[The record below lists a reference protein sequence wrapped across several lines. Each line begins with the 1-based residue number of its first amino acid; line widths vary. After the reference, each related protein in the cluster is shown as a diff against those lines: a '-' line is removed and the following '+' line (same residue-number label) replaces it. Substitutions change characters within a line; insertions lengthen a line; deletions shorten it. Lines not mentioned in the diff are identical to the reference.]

1 MIRRMTKHL
10 TARLTTGLAVAAL
23 AVSTALPT
31 PAAAMDAKDRRL
43 LTLLLGAAAVGV
55 LINET
60 NKKKSTPQV
69 TRQYQYD
76 DGYDYGYGHDRDP
89 YGRHRDNDRWR
100 YRTVPAECVFS
111 LRGTHGPRDVVSS
124 RCLSEFGMHR
134 DLPAECGF
142 QVDAGWGSRTV
153 YGTRCLRENGYRI
166 ASTR

>member
-1 MIRRMTKHL
+1 MIRRTTKHL
-10 TARLTTGLAVAAL
+10 TARLTSGLAIAAL
-23 AVSTALPT
+23 ALSTALPT
-31 PAAAMDAKDRRL
+31 PAAAMDSKDRRL

-55 LINET
+55 IINEA
-60 NKKKSTPQV
+60 NKKKSAPQV
-69 TRQYQYD
+69 TRHYD
-76 DGYDYGYGHDRDP
+76 DDYAYDDDRDP

-100 YRTVPAECVFS
+100 YRTLPAECVFS

-124 RCLSEFGMHR
+124 RCLGEFGMRR

-142 QVDAGWGSRTV
+142 QVDAGWGTRTV